1 MFFTAVIA
9 IFCALAGYLFI
20 LISGEKLLEQNQDK
34 LTAYGTSKVY
44 DRNGTLMGE
53 LSLQKSDPVK
63 YEDIPEK
70 LIQAFIAT
78 EDKRFMEHNG
88 VDMWSIGR
96 AAVKDIMARSMVEG
110 GSTITQQ
117 LAKNIFLTRDKTF
130 FRKATEMSI
139 ALALERQHS
148 KQEIIEMYLNRIN
161 FGGPYYGI
169 KAASERYFGKS
180 DLNKLDLWEMATLA
194 AMPKGPSRYNPL
206 KNPDLPKSGARSS

>member
-1 MFFTAVIA
+1 MAGKDNQMSRLNKNKDNSKTSKTTKPKSKKKKGKGKRIAWALFFTAVIA

-53 LSLQKSDPVK
+53 LSIQKSDPVEYK
-63 YEDIPEK
+63 DIPD
-70 LIQAFIAT
+70 LLVQAFIAT

-117 LAKNIFLTRDKTF
+117 LAKNIFLIRDKTF

-148 KQEIIEMYLNRIN
+148 KEEIIEMYLN
-161 FGGPYYGI
+161 
-169 KAASERYFGKS
+169 
-180 DLNKLDLWEMATLA
+180 
-194 AMPKGPSRYNPL
+194 
-206 KNPDLPKSGARSS
+206 

>member
-44 DRNGTLMGE
+44 DRNGALMGE

-161 FGGPYYGI
+161 FGDLI
-169 KAASERYFGKS
+169 TASK
-180 DLNKLDLWEMATLA
+180 
-194 AMPKGPSRYNPL
+194 PHPSVISASRI
-206 KNPDLPKSGARSS
+206 

>member
-1 MFFTAVIA
+1 
-9 IFCALAGYLFI
+9 
-20 LISGEKLLEQNQDK
+20 
-34 LTAYGTSKVY
+34 
-44 DRNGTLMGE
+44 LMGE

-63 YEDIPEK
+63 YEDIPE
-70 LIQAFIAT
+70 LLVQAFIAT

-96 AAVKDIMARSMVEG
+96 AAVKDVMARSMVEG

-139 ALALERQHS
+139 ALALERKHS

-169 KAASERYFGKS
+169 KAASERY
-180 DLNKLDLWEMATLA
+180 
-194 AMPKGPSRYNPL
+194 
-206 KNPDLPKSGARSS
+206 

>member
-1 MFFTAVIA
+1 MSRLNKNKDNSKTSKTTKPNAKKKKGKGKRIAWALFFTAVIA

-44 DRNGTLMGE
+44 DRNGALMGE

-139 ALALERQHS
+139 
-148 KQEIIEMYLNRIN
+148 
-161 FGGPYYGI
+161 
-169 KAASERYFGKS
+169 
-180 DLNKLDLWEMATLA
+180 
-194 AMPKGPSRYNPL
+194 
-206 KNPDLPKSGARSS
+206 